1 MKEKIKQMVLEHR
14 WAIILGIIISL
25 LCALPQ
31 IYFRIDHHSDGVYQ
45 GIELL
50 PDSPWSARAREV
62 MDGHPLFGNIYNKDG
77 KDQPYLFQPLGSIVV
92 AYTGELFSLDINN
105 TLLLSRLIF
114 PFFVTI
120 LIYSFVFLISRD
132 KFAALTSAAILL
144 LADSILRPF
153 GVMQV
158 LQGEL
163 PDEFLRLSRP
173 VNPALIYIFFF
184 GFLVSFWHYYKNRA
198 LGYCCLL
205 SAVLLGLN
213 FYNYL
218 YTWTYLYAFGGL
230 LALFH
235 IYERKWKEV
244 QRIGYVFVG
253 ALIVGI
259 PYLLN
264 LYNVTTYPTYEEVGA
279 RFGVVLTHAPL
290 FVGFTVIIAIFAFLF
305 FFPKKDKDQ
314 YYFNLALVLTPF
326 ITMNQQIITG
336 KILQPNHYHWFF
348 HKPIVII
355 VVCVVIFS
363 LLTRFAW
370 PRLRVLAASAILL
383 VSVATGAFIQY
394 VSYFDGFNDGG
405 AIAIERQKFGPV
417 MEWLNTHVENETMVF
432 ANNEASHITVIY
444 TPLNVFYHRALPFAS
459 LSATK
464 SRQLETLYTFYRLK
478 GVGYDD
484 AQEAFYSD
492 REQVSAE
499 IYGIYYQTLLGAYAA
514 IPDEKID
521 EIVSLYLETLSTPKD
536 VWIQN
541 IWKKYEV
548 EYFIWDKKTN
558 PFWNLNQFS
567 FLEEVAVFGD
577 ISVYHMKP

>member
-1 MKEKIKQMVLEHR
+1 MKETIKYIVREHA
-14 WAIILGIIISL
+14 WVIILGIIVSL

-31 IYFRIDHHSDGVYQ
+31 IYFRIDHRDDGVYQ

-62 MDGHPLFGNIYNKDG
+62 MDGHPRFGNIYNKDG
-77 KDQPYLFQPLGSIVV
+77 KDQPYLLQPLGSMVV
-92 AYTGELFSLDINN
+92 AYTGKLFSFDINN
-105 TLLLSRLIF
+105 TILLSRLVF
-114 PFFVTI
+114 PFLVTV
-120 LIYSFVFLISRD
+120 LIYGFVFLISRD
-132 KFAALTSAAILL
+132 KLAALTSAAILL
-144 LADSILRPF
+144 LADSVLRPF
-153 GVMQV
+153 GVLQV

-173 VNPALIYIFFF
+173 VNPAMIYVFFF
-184 GFLVSFWHYYKNRA
+184 SFLVSFWYYYKNRA
-198 LGYCCLL
+198 VRYGIL
-205 SAVLLGLN
+205 SAILLGLN

-230 LALFH
+230 LVLFH
-235 IYERKWKEV
+235 MYERQWKEV
-244 QRIGYVFVG
+244 QRLVYVFVG

-259 PYLLN
+259 PYLIN

-279 RFGVVLTHAPL
+279 RIGVVLTHTPL
-290 FVGFTVIIAIFAFLF
+290 FVGFSVIIAIFAFLF
-305 FFPKKDKDQ
+305 FFPKKDKNQ

-348 HKPIVII
+348 HKTVVII
-355 VVCVVIFS
+355 VICVVIFS
-363 LLTRFAW
+363 LLTRLAW
-370 PRLRVLAASAILL
+370 TRLRVLTAIAMLVVSIAAG
-383 VSVATGAFIQY
+383 TFIQY
-394 VSYFDGFNDGG
+394 VSYHDGFNDGG
-405 AIAIERQKFGPV
+405 EIAIERQKFGPV
-417 MEWLNTHVENETMVF
+417 MEWFNKNVEKETMVF

-464 SRQLETLYTFYRLK
+464 ARQLENLFTFYRLN
-478 GVGYDD
+478 GVVSDG
-484 AQEAFYSD
+484 AREAFYAD

-499 IYGIYYQTLLGAYAA
+499 IYGIYYQTLLGSYSA

-521 EIVSLYLETLSTPKD
+521 EIVSLYVETLPTPKD
-536 VWIQN
+536 EWLMHV
-541 IWKKYEV
+541 WKKYEV

-558 PFWNLNQFS
+558 PLWNLNQFS
-567 FLEEVAVFGD
+567 FLEEVATFGD
-577 ISVYHMKP
+577 ISILHMKP

>member
-1 MKEKIKQMVLEHR
+1 MKEKIKQLVREHR
-14 WAIILGIIISL
+14 WAIVLGIIVSL

-31 IYFRIDHHSDGVYQ
+31 VYFRIDHKDDGVYQ

-62 MDGHPLFGNIYNKDG
+62 MDGHPWFGNIYNKDG
-77 KDQPYLFQPLGSIVV
+77 KDQPYLFQPLGSMVV
-92 AYTGELFSLDINN
+92 AYTGGLFSLDINN
-105 TLLLSRLIF
+105 TILLSRLVF
-114 PFFVTI
+114 PFMVTI
-120 LIYSFVFLISRD
+120 LIYGFVFLISRD
-132 KFAALTSAAILL
+132 KLAALTSAAILL
-144 LADSILRPF
+144 LADSVLRPF
-153 GVMQV
+153 GVMQI

-173 VNPALIYIFFF
+173 VNPAMIYVFFF
-184 GFLVSFWHYYKNRA
+184 GFLVSFWYYYKNRA
-198 LGYCCLL
+198 VRYGIL
-205 SAVLLGLN
+205 SAILLGLN

-230 LALFH
+230 LVLFY
-235 IYERKWKEV
+235 IYERQWKEV
-244 QRIGYVFVG
+244 QRLVYVFVG

-259 PYLLN
+259 PYLIN

-279 RFGVVLTHAPL
+279 RFGVVLTHMPL

-305 FFPKKDKDQ
+305 FFPKKDKNQ

-336 KILQPNHYHWFF
+336 KVLQPNHYHWFF
-348 HKPIVII
+348 HKPVVII

-363 LLTRFAW
+363 LLTRLAW
-370 PRLRVLAASAILL
+370 TRLRVLTAIAMLV

-394 VSYFDGFNDGG
+394 VSYHDGFNDGG

-417 MEWLNTHVENETMVF
+417 MEWLNTNVEKETMVF

-464 SRQLETLYTFYRLK
+464 ARQLETLFTFYRLD
-478 GVGYDD
+478 GVGHD
-484 AQEAFYSD
+484 EAREVFYKD
-492 REQVSAE
+492 RERISTE
-499 IYGIYYQTLLGAYAA
+499 IYGIYYNELYGSYVA

-521 EIVSLYLETLSTPKD
+521 EVVSLYQATLGMPRDEWLKN
-536 VWIQN
+536 V
-541 IWKKYEV
+541 WKKYEV
-548 EYFIWDKKTN
+548 KYFVWDEESN
-558 PFWNLNQFS
+558 PLWRLDQYV
-567 FLEEVAVFGD
+567 FLEKVAQFGTLV
-577 ISVYHMKP
+577 IYQSTSE

>member
-1 MKEKIKQMVLEHR
+1 MVLEHR
-14 WAIILGIIISL
+14 WVIILGIVVSL

-31 IYFRIDHHSDGVYQ
+31 MYFRIDHRDDGVYQ

-62 MDGHPLFGNIYNKDG
+62 MDGHPWFGNIYNKDG
-77 KDQPYLFQPLGSIVV
+77 KDQPYLFQPLGSIIT
-92 AYTGELFSLDINN
+92 AYTGELFSFDINN

-114 PFFVTI
+114 PFIVTI

-132 KFAALTSAAILL
+132 KLAALTSTAILL

-153 GVMQV
+153 GVLQI

-173 VNPALIYIFFF
+173 VNPAMIYIFFF
-184 GFLVSFWHYYKNRA
+184 GFLVSFWYYYKNRA
-198 LGYCCLL
+198 VRYGIL

-230 LALFH
+230 LVLFH
-235 IYERKWKEV
+235 MYERQWKEA
-244 QRIGYVFVG
+244 QRLSYVFFG

-259 PYLLN
+259 PYLIN

-279 RFGVVLTHAPL
+279 RFGVVLTHMPL
-290 FVGFTVIIAIFAFLF
+290 FVGFTVIISIFAFLM
-305 FFPKKDKDQ
+305 FFPKRDKDQ

-348 HKPIVII
+348 HKPVVII
-355 VVCVVIFS
+355 VVCVVMFS
-363 LLTRFAW
+363 LLTRLGW
-370 PRLRVLAASAILL
+370 TRLRVLTAGAMLM

-394 VSYFDGFNDGG
+394 VSYYDGFNDGG

-417 MEWLNTHVENETMVF
+417 MEWLNTHAEREAMVF

-464 SRQLETLYTFYRLK
+464 ARQLETLFTFYRLR

-484 AQEAFYSD
+484 AQVAFYAD

-499 IYGIYYQTLLGAYAA
+499 IYGIYYQTLLGSYAA

-521 EIVSLYLETLSTPKD
+521 EIVALYQETLSTPKNEWLMN
-536 VWIQN
+536 V
-541 IWKKYEV
+541 WKKYEV
-548 EYFIWDKKTN
+548 EYFIWDKKN
-558 PFWNLNQFS
+558 DPLWHLEEYPFLG
-567 FLEEVAVFGD
+567 EVAVSGD
-577 ISVYHMKP
+577 ISIYRFSQ

>member
-1 MKEKIKQMVLEHR
+1 MVLEHR
-14 WAIILGIIISL
+14 WVIILGIVVSL

-31 IYFRIDHHSDGVYQ
+31 MYFRIDHRDDGVYQ

-62 MDGHPLFGNIYNKDG
+62 MDGHPWFGNIYNKDG
-77 KDQPYLFQPLGSIVV
+77 KDLPYLFQPLGSIIT
-92 AYTGELFSLDINN
+92 AYTGELFSFDINN

-114 PFFVTI
+114 PFIVTI

-132 KFAALTSAAILL
+132 KLAALTSVAILL

-153 GVMQV
+153 GV
-158 LQGEL
+158 LQILHGKL

-173 VNPALIYIFFF
+173 VNPAMIYVFFF
-184 GFLVSFWHYYKNRA
+184 GFLVSFWYYYKNRA
-198 LGYCCLL
+198 VRYGIL
-205 SAVLLGLN
+205 SVILLGLN

-230 LALFH
+230 LVLFH
-235 IYERKWKEV
+235 MYERQWKEV
-244 QRIGYVFVG
+244 QRLSYVFFG

-259 PYLLN
+259 PYLIN

-279 RFGVVLTHAPL
+279 RFGVVLTHMPL
-290 FVGFTVIIAIFAFLF
+290 FVGFTVIISIFAFLM
-305 FFPKKDKDQ
+305 FFPKRDKDQ
-314 YYFNLALVLTPF
+314 YYFSLALVLTPF

-348 HKPIVII
+348 HKPVVII
-355 VVCVVIFS
+355 VVCVVMFS
-363 LLTRFAW
+363 LLTRLGW
-370 PRLRVLAASAILL
+370 TRLRVLTAGAMLT
-383 VSVATGAFIQY
+383 VSVTTGAFIQY
-394 VSYFDGFNDGG
+394 VSYYDGFNDGG
-405 AIAIERQKFGPV
+405 AIAIERQKFGPI
-417 MEWLNTHVENETMVF
+417 MEWLNTHAEKETMVF

-464 SRQLETLYTFYRLK
+464 ARQLETLFTFYRLR

-484 AQEAFYSD
+484 AREAFYAD

-499 IYGIYYQTLLGAYAA
+499 IYGIYYQTLLGSYAA
-514 IPDEKID
+514 IPNEKID
-521 EIVSLYLETLSTPKD
+521 EIVALYRETLSTPKNEWLMN
-536 VWIQN
+536 VWR
-541 IWKKYEV
+541 KYEV
-548 EYFIWDKKTN
+548 EYFIWDKKN
-558 PFWNLNQFS
+558 DPLWQLDDYLFLKEVAISGDLSIYQFS
-567 FLEEVAVFGD
+567 Q
-577 ISVYHMKP
+577 